1 MKELGRV
8 VFNVCNVVPA
18 GVVCFFPSYDYEAKV
33 LSFWESTGFIEKIQV
48 KKKVEK
54 FVAFKKLIFNLW
66 FLC

>member
-8 VFNVCNVVPA
+8 VFNVCNVIPA

-48 KKKVEK
+48 KKKVDEW
-54 FVAFKKLIFNLW
+54 FISAKLIYNLQ
-66 FLC
+66 F